1 MAHLAN
7 HDELIRNSSE
17 HSKAYLILHCVAQQR
32 AFDGVPGLRD
42 ELVAMMPT
50 PEGALVL
57 HIGEV
62 MIPIRTRRC
71 VRSTGCEREEGE
83 TSGMK

>member
-32 AFDGVPGLRD
+32 AFDGVPGLHD
-42 ELVAMMPT
+42 ELVAMMPA

-62 MIPIRTRRC
+62 MIPFELDDACDPLGANGKR
-71 VRSTGCEREEGE
+71 GKHPE
-83 TSGMK
+83 